1 MEYDFSSVPK
11 ESSKKIELLNLFKPN
26 FSITI
31 NPNGDIQRIPK
42 AILDIN
48 PEMIE
53 INYLNRSKNISN
65 CAKNRNDAV
74 LESKGLTKLNIKLSK
89 QIMKIFNAS
98 VENEMNYENSKTNN
112 NISEKFSYV
121 NTSYYPKLAVNLSP
135 ATIQLNP
142 DIIKRFEEIL
152 SLDNL
157 KEKRKKLYEIYNL
170 YGMYIPSGFILG
182 GKYNI
187 FIEAKNEEEN
197 NQKLQEFKNTTNFF
211 IAEQKMDFQYDN
223 INKNKI
229 SNKAEDIN
237 KNIEIEGG
245 NINSKS
251 LEDWKKSFNLNN
263 LEIIEYLNLEKI
275 YKKVG
280 DDNLSKKIEE
290 LEESMLNEQEIIN
303 KEEEKKII
311 DDMKKLEITLGI
323 LSEEE
328 SERKN
333 ILKAIKNIYSISSQ
347 NSEDSLEITKIL
359 NISDENKN

>member
-1 MEYDFSSVPK
+1 
-11 ESSKKIELLNLFKPN
+11 
-26 FSITI
+26 
-31 NPNGDIQRIPK
+31 
-42 AILDIN
+42 
-48 PEMIE
+48 
-53 INYLNRSKNISN
+53 
-65 CAKNRNDAV
+65 
-74 LESKGLTKLNIKLSK
+74 
-89 QIMKIFNAS
+89 MKIFNAS

-251 LEDWKKSFNLNN
+251 LEDWQKSFNLNN
-263 LEIIEYLNLEKI
+263 LEIIE
-275 YKKVG
+275 
-280 DDNLSKKIEE
+280 
-290 LEESMLNEQEIIN
+290 
-303 KEEEKKII
+303 
-311 DDMKKLEITLGI
+311 
-323 LSEEE
+323 
-328 SERKN
+328 
-333 ILKAIKNIYSISSQ
+333 
-347 NSEDSLEITKIL
+347 
-359 NISDENKN
+359 